1 MAIPGGLSAGPQ
13 NFRVTPRGVE
23 AAQFLLSTNPGEVP
37 KPLSR
42 VISGGELSRTML
54 GIKVILAAAD
64 SVPTLVFDEVDA
76 GIGGRIAEVVGQKLR
91 QTARSRQVLCVTHLA
106 QIAAYADQHVLVTK
120 TVTGRRTITGV
131 GALNETGRVEELARM
146 LGGER
151 ITETALR
158 HARELRRGALAS
170 G

>member
-1 MAIPGGLSAGPQ
+1 
-13 NFRVTPRGVE
+13 
-23 AAQFLLSTNPGEVP
+23 
-37 KPLSR
+37 
-42 VISGGELSRTML
+42 ML

-106 QIAAYADQHVLVTK
+106 QIAAYADQHVLVAK
-120 TVTGRRTITGV
+120 TVTAKRTRTSV
-131 GALNETGRVEELARM
+131 APLSADARVEELARM

-151 ITETALR
+151 ITETALK
-158 HARELRRGALAS
+158 HARELSRGAQAS